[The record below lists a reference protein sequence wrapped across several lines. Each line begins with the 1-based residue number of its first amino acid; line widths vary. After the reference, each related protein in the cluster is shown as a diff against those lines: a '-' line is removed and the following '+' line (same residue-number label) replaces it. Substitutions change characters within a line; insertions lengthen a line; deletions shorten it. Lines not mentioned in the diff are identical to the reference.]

1 MRQKAAQEAFQQ
13 NGYLPLY
20 VDEKTMG
27 IVYNTLTVPLLLDRF
42 NLLFKGVFAPVDQG
56 AVNSLM
62 ANVLAP
68 YWKQNARSILFTMEE
83 EKK

>member
-1 MRQKAAQEAFQQ
+1 
-13 NGYLPLY
+13 
-20 VDEKTMG
+20 MG
-27 IVYNTLTVPLLLDRF
+27 IVYNTLTVQLLLDRF